1 MGRAGYLKGLVGP
14 VDDVTPHHYG
24 MCDIYWM
31 FSDAVYV
38 MALAT
43 AVCRMMLTVPR
54 GLTVSRVSI
63 TKASG
68 LSDAPGAERS
78 PGGKTGDTVT
88 HVWQRGMCGMGGVH
102 GGLCMAGG
110 HAWHTVNEWVVR
122 ILLECMLVLKLCK
135 LHLGVC
141 DLLQIF

>member
-1 MGRAGYLKGLVGP
+1 
-14 VDDVTPHHYG
+14 
-24 MCDIYWM
+24 M

-88 HVWQRGMCGMGGVH
+88 YVTRIIVSYCASNSMSKASMEMVQ
-102 GGLCMAGG
+102 LCF
-110 HAWHTVNEWVVR
+110 VVSSTSGW
-122 ILLECMLVLKLCK
+122 ILSTGTK
-135 LHLGVC
+135 
-141 DLLQIF
+141 